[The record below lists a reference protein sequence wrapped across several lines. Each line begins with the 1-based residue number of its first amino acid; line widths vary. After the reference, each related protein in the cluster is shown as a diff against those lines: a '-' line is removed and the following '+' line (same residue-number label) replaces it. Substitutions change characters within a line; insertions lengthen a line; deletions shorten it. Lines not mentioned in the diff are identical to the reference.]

1 MAEEIASVW
10 TCCPHPLLYSVQV
23 PPDYLTLEST
33 KEGDPDKRESM
44 EEADKR
50 SVGGF
55 FCVYLV
61 YFVCTLVCM
70 CVLVCVY
77 ARGVRLSK
85 NVVSRLLPI
94 IAYEIS

>member
-50 SVGGF
+50 CVGGRVLL
-55 FCVYLV
+55 CVLCV
-61 YFVCTLVCM
+61 LCVCVRVCACMCM
-70 CVLVCVY
+70 CVYVCANVCVY
-77 ARGVRLSK
+77 ACVYMPGLD
-85 NVVSRLLPI
+85 
-94 IAYEIS
+94 